1 LCAIRPDVVGGES
14 TRNVSTGREVWID
27 AVKRN
32 AGDATGRVGG

>member
-1 LCAIRPDVVGGES
+1 MGERRRGDQS
-14 TRNVSTGREVWID
+14 GREVWID